1 MTSSRNITILVSEA
15 KRLSGAPLRRIRLEG
30 NTDARGSA
38 EYNIGL
44 GLRRAQAVK
53 QVLEL
58 NGARDSEIETVSYGA
73 ERPAVAEN
81 AEFRVG
87 AKPPRGPHLQRTLNR
102 RIAPGPLAAGGHVA
116 PSQSHEQSPSLDTHQ
131 PSYRRR
137 MPRYS
142 TLEIASR
149 TLHASGLA
157 ARRGLSAGAKRGTAS
172 PRSPSSGPRGAQIS
186 VATGS
191 QPLRASTGT
200 QRFSLGHDTHQRH
213 WPPNFNLW
221 VPDDRI
227 AHRIVVSIDALGRHS
242 LPIEQRLIRHVHGD
256 YLVRG
261 DDTDSVA
268 ADVNAARYAPLLKL
282 LRVLDMPALVRI
294 YSEFYPLFQQEY
306 KNTGYP
312 DMYFNDRVVE
322 VIDLL
327 LATPEPSVRPHLKR
341 PGVMYVYSDADLE
354 GLAAGQ
360 KILLRVGPDNE
371 AAVKGRLRELR
382 ALLVSKTVAAP
393 ASTALP

>member
-1 MTSSRNITILVSEA
+1 MTLINV
-15 KRLSGAPLRRIRLEG
+15 
-30 NTDARGSA
+30 
-38 EYNIGL
+38 IGL
-44 GLRRAQAVK
+44 
-53 QVLEL
+53 
-58 NGARDSEIETVSYGA
+58 
-73 ERPAVAEN
+73 
-81 AEFRVG
+81 
-87 AKPPRGPHLQRTLNR
+87 
-102 RIAPGPLAAGGHVA
+102 
-116 PSQSHEQSPSLDTHQ
+116 
-131 PSYRRR
+131 
-137 MPRYS
+137 
-142 TLEIASR
+142 
-149 TLHASGLA
+149 
-157 ARRGLSAGAKRGTAS
+157 
-172 PRSPSSGPRGAQIS
+172 
-186 VATGS
+186 
-191 QPLRASTGT
+191 
-200 QRFSLGHDTHQRH
+200 
-213 WPPNFNLW
+213 PNFNLW

-268 ADVNAARYAPLLKL
+268 ADENAARYAPLLKL